1 MQTADNFNFTF
12 LDDAH
17 PEARR
22 GFVVEVIPSF
32 VGMRRAARN
41 DRCQVDGGNAHGL
54 SEGANAFRS
63 KSNIHGKRFGFN
75 GVFQVQ
81 ACCR

>member
-1 MQTADNFNFTF
+1 MQAADNCDFTF

-22 GFVVEVIPSF
+22 GFVIKVIPGF

-41 DRCQVDGGNAHGL
+41 DHGQIGGGNAHGL
-54 SEGANAFRS
+54 REGANAFRS
-63 KSNIHGKRFGFN
+63 KSSIHGRWFRFSEMIQFRS
-75 GVFQVQ
+75 
-81 ACCR
+81 CCR